1 MVLAAMLLM
10 CGTLTAQ
17 NYIVVESE
25 KVFKSLSS
33 YNEAI
38 DALDKLAKEYQEKV
52 DAKYDQ
58 VESLYNKYVEE
69 KASLS
74 ASVRQQREQEIL
86 SAEKSAQEYQESI
99 FGQEGE
105 LMKKRMER
113 IKPIQEKVFAAIE
126 AYAKSVGAGL
136 VLDSSNNPSLLY
148 TSAEVEHT
156 QQVINALKK

>member
-1 MVLAAMLLM
+1 MLLM

-105 LMKKRMER
+105 LMKKRTER

>member
-1 MVLAAMLLM
+1 MLLM

>member
-1 MVLAAMLLM
+1 MLLM

-25 KVFKSLSS
+25 KGFKSLSS

-86 SAEKSAQEYQESI
+86 SAEMSAQEYQERI